1 MGLSSALKANQ
12 SFQAATRSWAASPR
26 SRDRGV
32 SVKWYIL
39 HDSGHA
45 GRGRGAVSETSKAG
59 KPVQKGLTSGLL
71 CRQPALKSHKD
82 LREGVGATPQ
92 AQTTLQTRKWGAHS
106 HNCSMHSPVGMCLL
120 QLQVTM
126 DEALKSLLTLLSLA
140 SPLKQSKHIS
150 LLPHWYHPGLSH
162 QCVFPRLFQTAS

>member
-71 CRQPALKSHKD
+71 CRQPALRSHKD

-126 DEALKSLLTLLSLA
+126 DEAALKVM
-140 SPLKQSKHIS
+140 
-150 LLPHWYHPGLSH
+150 GL
-162 QCVFPRLFQTAS
+162 